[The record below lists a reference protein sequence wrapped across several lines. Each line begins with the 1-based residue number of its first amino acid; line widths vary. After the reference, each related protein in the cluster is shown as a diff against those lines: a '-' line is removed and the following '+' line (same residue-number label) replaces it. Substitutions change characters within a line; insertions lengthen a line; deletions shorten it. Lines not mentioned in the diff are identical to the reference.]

1 MRWIAG
7 DLHQRL
13 KIWTAY
19 FAIKDPDLPV
29 KNGLQSRPW
38 DSKWIHIMFSD
49 ASQSVCLFSDLK
61 KKKKLDP
68 YTMYFEVDKQALS
81 VTKLVAP
88 ACCDWSIDTQQI
100 WVFRTICE
108 TEHLLV
114 YGVDSRDK
122 L

>member
-1 MRWIAG
+1 MDTYNVFWCIT
-7 DLHQRL
+7 
-13 KIWTAY
+13 I
-19 FAIKDPDLPV
+19 
-29 KNGLQSRPW
+29 
-38 DSKWIHIMFSD
+38 
-49 ASQSVCLFSDLK
+49 CLFIFWLEK